1 MVLVLAIV
9 ILQGWI
15 NREAVRLCLHSPY
28 YIVVV
33 IVVTEAGGKCYF
45 DNYSTISNIKRQY
58 ALGGLV
64 FEF

>member
-15 NREAVRLCLHSPY
+15 NCEAVKLCLRSPY
-28 YIVVV
+28 YIVIV

-45 DNYSTISNIKRQY
+45 DNYILYLI
-58 ALGGLV
+58 
-64 FEF
+64 